1 MENMQPKENKM
12 GILPEGK
19 LLFGMSVPLCI
30 SMLVQALYN
39 IVDSIFVSRINEN
52 ALTAVSLAYPIQ
64 MLMIA
69 FAVGTGVG
77 INALIS
83 RRLGEHR
90 FEEAELAAN
99 NGLFVLFLT
108 SLVFTAIG
116 LFLSRPFMN
125 AFTDVQQIR
134 DYGTTYLTI
143 CCALCFGVFMQ
154 IGCERILQSQGQ
166 NTASMVMQLIGAV
179 TNIVFDPILI
189 FGLLGFPKLGI
200 AGAAYATV
208 LGQIVSMIACFIVL
222 FVKKYEIRP
231 SLKKFRLDGQTIR
244 DIYQVGFPSIVMQ
257 SVGTVMNLCM
267 NAILIAYSTT
277 AVAVFG
283 VYFKLQ
289 SVFFMPCF
297 GITNASM
304 SIMAYNYGAQ
314 KKSRIMRTWKLT
326 VLSSAV
332 IMIIGTLCFE
342 LFPEALLKLFDASDD
357 MCRIGRPAL
366 RVLGT
371 CFPFAAMAIT
381 NSTLFQSVG
390 KGFYSLLVSL
400 IRQLAVLVPAAFIL
414 SAVFRSEFAVW
425 FSFPIAEVASLVTSF
440 LLFLKVKRDLIDPL
454 PDL

>member
-1 MENMQPKENKM
+1 M
-12 GILPEGK
+12 GIVPEGK
-19 LLFGMSVPLCI
+19 LLFGMSVPLCV
-30 SMLVQALYN
+30 SMLVQAFYN

-77 INALIS
+77 MNALIS
-83 RRLGEHR
+83 RRLGER
-90 FEEAELAAN
+90 RVEDARLAAN

-134 DYGTTYLTI
+134 DYGTTYLSI
-143 CCALCFGVFMQ
+143 CCSLCFGLFLQ
-154 IGCERILQSQGQ
+154 LGCEKILQAQGQ

-179 TNIVFDPILI
+179 INIIFDPILI
-189 FGLLGFPKLGI
+189 FGLAGFPKMGI

-208 LGQIVSMIACFIVL
+208 LGQIVSMIACFIAL
-222 FVKKYEIRP
+222 FVKKYEVRP
-231 SLKKFRLDGQTIR
+231 SLKEFRIHGRTIK
-244 DIYQVGFPSIVMQ
+244 DIYQVGFPSIIMQ

-267 NAILIAYSTT
+267 NAILIVYSTT

-297 GITNASM
+297 GITSASM
-304 SIMAYNYGAQ
+304 SIMAYNFGAQ
-314 KKSRIMRTWKLT
+314 KKKRIMRTWKLT

-332 IMIIGTLCFE
+332 VMIIGTLCFE
-342 LFPEALLKLFDASDD
+342 LIPEALLKLFDASEE

-366 RVLGT
+366 RILGT
-371 CFPFAAMAIT
+371 CFPFAAVAIT
-381 NSTLFQSVG
+381 NSTLFQAVG
-390 KGFYSLLVSL
+390 KGFYSMLVSL

-414 SAVFRSEFAVW
+414 SAIFQNVFAVW
-425 FSFPIAEVASLVTSF
+425 FSFPIAEVASLITSF
-440 LLFLKVKRDLIDPL
+440 LLFLQVKHNMIDPL
-454 PDL
+454 PNNP